1 MYKQQQIRE
10 SFMFALADA
19 NNVYA
24 SCEALIFINYALYVI
39 VSGYRE
45 FMVAGVDLQSIV
57 TGRRP

>member
-1 MYKQQQIRE
+1 
-10 SFMFALADA
+10 MFALADA